1 MLRVC
6 PGMEAISD
14 FQAKQFSFRGVYF
27 NTLSNNMFEQIQPL
41 KDNKTMLLQIKLLL
55 ELLSENIEVIDIFF
69 WA

>member
-1 MLRVC
+1 
-6 PGMEAISD
+6 MEAISD
-14 FQAKQFSFRGVYF
+14 FQAKQFSFGGVYF
-27 NTLSNNMFEQIQPL
+27 NTLSNNMFEQTQPL